1 MKKIL
6 IVEDNI
12 ELNDIMRNFLIKA
25 GHLVYQ
31 AFDGEMALDMAKKL
45 SPNLVIL
52 DIMMPKKDGFEVCR
66 ELRNF
71 LNVPVIVVSAVV
83 GEEEKIKM
91 FDLGADDY
99 ITKPFSPKVLI
110 ARVNSVVRRSKKS
123 EVKINNQDFI
133 CVNKLKIDIKK
144 HEISWDN
151 KFIDFSAT
159 EFAIVEFLAK
169 NAGQVFSRDKILSY
183 IWGVDFFGETR
194 TVDVHIGTLRTKIG
208 ACGDYI
214 QTVRGVGYKME
225 SEQ

>member
-6 IVEDNI
+6 IVEDNV

-99 ITKPFSPKVLI
+99 ITKPFSNKEMVS
-110 ARVNSVVRRSKKS
+110 RVNAQLRRYFEYGTEPKREIRNYGNLSINSANHEAKVGDKLLPLTAKEFKLLDFLTCNENTLFDKQQIID
-123 EVKINNQDFI
+123 EV
-133 CVNKLKIDIKK
+133 
-144 HEISWDN
+144 
-151 KFIDFSAT
+151 
-159 EFAIVEFLAK
+159 
-169 NAGQVFSRDKILSY
+169 
-183 IWGVDFFGETR
+183 WGVDEYIDEN
-194 TVDVHIGTLRTKIG
+194 TVSVTVARLRDKLEKCDVNHIV
-208 ACGDYI
+208 
-214 QTVRGVGYKME
+214 TVWGLGYKW
-225 SEQ
+225 QC